1 MSNERQRKTIPI
13 LGTDTSTSDQQVKDG
28 SMQAL
33 HNLRYSGGSWRDI
46 KPFKKIFSRGL
57 KPNRIS
63 VDYNGNVTAEH
74 RVESD
79 ITVTATW
86 TDVDGRHTTNTT
98 VVLRNGEKDAII
110 PIAYDIL
117 VSVSVSPGKDDV
129 FLYYTSSTEGTIG
142 GYKTTDDRI
151 VYRHPSDKENV
162 YIVSRPNDGNTQA
175 LLRVEITN
183 TTFNVLSTITP
194 SIGKNVHILHFGRIL
209 ILSDQESDTMK
220 YYYLLDDIY
229 QEFSYPKAP
238 QTYRLPFCF
247 VDDNPFDNGERE
259 GYSFAKRLSTFD
271 GTEVSTAYKLVDV
284 DSKSFTQPAVD
295 GDYWWGE
302 IALFVAYEMEDGSE
316 VMSSAVDI
324 IASELDHCDSGERFM
339 PWFGR
344 GGSMADKWPNPI
356 PISRNRLVRWY
367 PSLDDETQNIIG
379 LSHVDAPEHNADDP
393 QDSSYYPIGTN
404 TFKIYPRI
412 QIKID
417 PSIDTTSPIKNIGIY
432 ATRINP
438 IWDIQKLIANDQFHN
453 GAQFQFNQFYADN
466 KLMDQPFY
474 LVELISVDQFENGVY
489 IYQLSGSKLED
500 AIHKTSYTPIDFHRH
515 YFSNS
520 KEYNNRLHISPR
532 TTLFEGFG
540 DGLLM
545 RANTKAEEYTQYTGA
560 TLSIDQS
567 TYRTITPTASRIHDA
582 QGDDSVKKILSYPDY
597 RATMLSYIEC
607 VGGVYTEKERFA
619 LTPSESLNIAYKI
632 STDPGEAIRSEDYSG
647 NPATYYCQYVK
658 YSNTHVANEKTS
670 EVYIPYATIE
680 PNNRLRVSAPNNPL
694 VWPLANTYAIGSG
707 SNKILAINS
716 GAIEMSDAK
725 FGEFPLYVFTE
736 EGIFALQSGS
746 GEILYSSTIPLNYDR
761 IINPNTLA
769 VNYNVLYITSKGLH
783 ALYSNGTSLLS
794 EAVNDKNNEPNIE
807 FWEGAQL
814 AYQPKYSEVI
824 IFNNKKDYLGYYR
837 YTKAYVFSLSNKT
850 WSTRDWIPFINY
862 DGEGAY
868 LIGTDKLVDHSAT
881 MISLLDINEEVR
893 TEGSTRCSLV
903 SRPIK
908 FESMEFKRIESLI
921 PRIEVSQ
928 KTPVH
933 VSIWASTNLVDWFPL
948 REASGDIDNKT
959 MAIRRTPM
967 SARYFRI
974 ELSANVEKD
983 IAIDSFDVEYYF
995 RFLHRMR

>member
-46 KPFKKIFSRGL
+46 KPFKEIVSVSRGL

-86 TDVDGRHTTNTT
+86 WDVDGIESSETSGVIRAGESTAEIPVAQEMLGAVRVHPESDDVYIYYAEGSISSSEDTT
-98 VVLRNGEKDAII
+98 VRII
-110 PIAYDIL
+110 YQHPA
-117 VSVSVSPGKDDV
+117 DDN
-129 FLYYTSSTEGTIG
+129 
-142 GYKTTDDRI
+142 D
-151 VYRHPSDKENV
+151 V
-162 YIVSRPNDGNTQA
+162 YIVTADNEDNSKRIM
-175 LLRVEITN
+175 RVRIQGGKY
-183 TTFNVLSTITP
+183 TILETIHE
-194 SIGKNVHILHFGRIL
+194 SIAGQFSVSHFGKIL
-209 ILSDQESDTMK
+209 FFITENGNIQYRLTGNRYVDFSTPEPPIIHTTPKLSLTGYDSDRQRTPVNKIVKLQEVDLPFWGHLYDAHHPFYNIDDNIFSFPRFSVDGGIWGEFCFFAIFQTSDGQLICPSALSLAASEPYYHGAQAVQYTPQNAGMGDYQTMRAPRFMIRKHNDK
-220 YYYLLDDIY
+220 YYVSLTGLEDETSEFKEKHIYPFSFLINPYIEIEIPEGVDTDVVEFVNIYSTRVNDIWDLEKFKVWSYAQRDLD
-229 QEFSYPKAP
+229 K
-238 QTYRLPFCF
+238 TT
-247 VDDNPFDNGERE
+247 E
-259 GYSFAKRLSTFD
+259 GN
-271 GTEVSTAYKLVDV
+271 VVYKE
-284 DSKSFTQPAVD
+284 DSQIVD
-295 GDYWWGE
+295 GFQNFY
-302 IALFVAYEMEDGSE
+302 S
-316 VMSSAVDI
+316 
-324 IASELDHCDSGERFM
+324 
-339 PWFGR
+339 
-344 GGSMADKWPNPI
+344 
-356 PISRNRLVRWY
+356 
-367 PSLDDETQNIIG
+367 DE
-379 LSHVDAPEHNADDP
+379 E
-393 QDSSYYPIGTN
+393 
-404 TFKIYPRI
+404 
-412 QIKID
+412 
-417 PSIDTTSPIKNIGIY
+417 
-432 ATRINP
+432 
-438 IWDIQKLIANDQFHN
+438 IQK
-453 GAQFQFNQFYADN
+453 
-466 KLMDQPFY
+466 QPFY
-474 LVELISVDQFENGVY
+474 LMKSIPIKDFKNNRYSMWITAKEMELIEQKKQYDPVDAHTLIFSKTFEM
-489 IYQLSGSKLED
+489 
-500 AIHKTSYTPIDFHRH
+500 
-515 YFSNS
+515 NS
-520 KEYNNRLHISPR
+520 RLHVYGDIKYA
-532 TTLFEGFG
+532 LNKGFG
-540 DGLLM
+540 RDYFGRKGNDFATIKSLVQIDE
-545 RANTKAEEYTQYTGA
+545 NIHEVNQGA
-560 TLSIDQS
+560 FADIAGS
-567 TYRTITPTASRIHDA
+567 TITN
-582 QGDDSVKKILSYPDY
+582 KILSYFDY
-597 RATMLSYIEC
+597 RGVSIIDSQKEFTLTSVINNNLSYH
-607 VGGVYTEKERFA
+607 VNK
-619 LTPSESLNIAYKI
+619 N
-632 STDPGEAIRSEDYSG
+632 DHG
-647 NPATYYCQYVK
+647 NLQDFNADDITYENKVIQYVK
-658 YSNTHVANEKTS
+658 YSSVFEGRDPEAYD
-670 EVYIPYATIE
+670 EV
-680 PNNRLRVSAPNNPL
+680 LGDVVSAPNGSIKVSAVNNPL
-694 VWPLANTYAIGSG
+694 VWPLANTYAIGTRD
-707 SNKILAINS
+707 NKILAINS

-769 VNYNVLYITSKGLH
+769 VNYNVLYITSRGLH

-824 IFNNKKDYLGYYR
+824 IFNNKKDYLGHYR
-837 YTKAYVFSLSNKT
+837 YTRAYVFSLSNKT

-893 TEGSTRCSLV
+893 TEGATHCSLV

-933 VSIWASTNLVDWFPL
+933 VSVWASTNLVDWFPL